1 MLHVL
6 DNCPEITPNQI
17 KSILLNEE
25 EGKTRREGSSSRGEE
40 EMILKERRDFERER
54 ENERGTKEFLK
65 VREEIFDEGRKM
77 YRSESFYSSRRKKR
91 NEETSSSFNAE
102 EEEKKEKKERW
113 FEVKREKN
121 RLVFL
126 FLPLRF
132 EKKKEKRDK
141 EGLVRGSIRVEQK
154 REDGRA

>member
-102 EEEKKEKKERW
+102 EEEKKEKKER
-113 FEVKREKN
+113 
-121 RLVFL
+121 
-126 FLPLRF
+126 
-132 EKKKEKRDK
+132 
-141 EGLVRGSIRVEQK
+141 
-154 REDGRA
+154 